1 MKEKLY
7 LEVPL
12 IQSCPTI
19 FFFNGQK
26 HIMPERLQGDFQGMA
41 RYIKHHFYLVY
52 LCEIYCDEFGAAKP
66 MTQALRTQGV
76 EVQEMET
83 VRLPL

>member
-1 MKEKLY
+1 MTNVLY

-12 IQSCPTI
+12 IQDCPTI

-26 HIMPERLQGDFQGMA
+26 HIMPDALQGNFKEMA
-41 RYIKHHFYLVY
+41 SYLNRHFYLAY
-52 LCEIYCDEFGAAKP
+52 SCEIYCDEFGSTKP
-66 MTQALRTQGV
+66 MTQALRTLGV